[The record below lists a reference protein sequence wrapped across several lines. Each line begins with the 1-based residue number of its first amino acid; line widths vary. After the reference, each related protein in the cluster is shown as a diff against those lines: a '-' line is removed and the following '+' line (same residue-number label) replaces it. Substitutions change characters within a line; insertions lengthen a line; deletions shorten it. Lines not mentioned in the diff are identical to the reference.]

1 MGFFEIMISCR
12 SEISIGDNAFLLP
25 LPGGGY
31 SWNME
36 DLKEKIDLDK
46 LPEHVAIIMDGNG
59 RWAQKHGKRRV
70 FGHQNGVKSV
80 REVTEASAELG
91 VSYLTLY
98 AFSTENW
105 MRPKLEVSALMRL
118 LVETLGKELKTLND
132 NDIRLQAVGDIAR
145 LPKSTRA
152 ALEKGIESTRS
163 NKRMILIL
171 ALNYSGR
178 WELVEAAKKLAGDV
192 QKGSLNPEDIDD
204 QLYTS
209 HLETAEYPDPELLIR
224 TSGEQRLSNFLL
236 WQLAY
241 AELYFTPVMWPD
253 FRKND
258 LYRAIL
264 SFQQRERRFGRT
276 GEQIKQ

>member
-1 MGFFEIMISCR
+1 
-12 SEISIGDNAFLLP
+12 
-25 LPGGGY
+25 
-31 SWNME
+31 ME
-36 DLKEKIDLDK
+36 DFKDKIDLGR

-59 RWAQKHGKRRV
+59 RWAQQHGKKRI

-105 MRPKLEVSALMRL
+105 KRPKWEVSALMRL
-118 LVETLGKELKTLND
+118 LVETLGKEMKTLND
-132 NDIRLQAVGDIAR
+132 NDIRLQAIGDISK
-145 LPKSTRA
+145 LPNSTRS
-152 ALEKGIESTRS
+152 ALEKGINSTHK
-163 NKRMILIL
+163 NKRMTLIL

-178 WELVEAAKKLAGDV
+178 WELVESVKKIASEVKAGGLSPD
-192 QKGSLNPEDIDD
+192 DIDD
-204 QLYTS
+204 QLFAS
-209 HLETAEYPDPELLIR
+209 NLETALYPDPELLIR

-258 LYRAIL
+258 LYRAIY
-264 SFQQRERRFGRT
+264 SYQQRERRFGLT
-276 GEQIKQ
+276 GEQIKQLE